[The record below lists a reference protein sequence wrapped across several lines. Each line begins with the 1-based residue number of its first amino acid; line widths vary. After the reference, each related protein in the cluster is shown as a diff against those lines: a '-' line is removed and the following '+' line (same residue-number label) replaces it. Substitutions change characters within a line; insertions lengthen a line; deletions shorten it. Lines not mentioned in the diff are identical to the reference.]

1 MTLLEFFQFPEKFV
15 WDNFMRPLA
24 ALFQGIP
31 ILGGGIEE
39 WIKEVDESYRQRA
52 EEMGLPQLSGEYY
65 DILGKT
71 KAGQEPL
78 GFGPNGLPYQG
89 PVQEIAET
97 EGELIGVEQE
107 QLNELQEIKEL
118 LTPKTAAQKAGHDNA
133 AAQQAALKAQ
143 FATNFSDPTMSKH
156 FQQYLN
162 WDKEKI
168 PDWMMSNEDS

>member
-1 MTLLEFFQFPEKFV
+1 
-15 WDNFMRPLA
+15 
-24 ALFQGIP
+24 
-31 ILGGGIEE
+31 
-39 WIKEVDESYRQRA
+39 
-52 EEMGLPQLSGEYY
+52 MGLPQLSGEYY

-168 PDWMMSNEDS
+168 PDWMMSMHKMNK